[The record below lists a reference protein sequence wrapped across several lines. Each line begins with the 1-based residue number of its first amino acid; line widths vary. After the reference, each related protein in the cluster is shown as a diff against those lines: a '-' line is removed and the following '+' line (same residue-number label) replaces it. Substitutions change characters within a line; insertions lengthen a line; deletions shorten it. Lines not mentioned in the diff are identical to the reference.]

1 MFHQKM
7 LDVHV
12 LLLIMLVALVNLENV
27 IKINNIQG

>member
-1 MFHQKM
+1 MFRQKM